1 MADELKSSL
10 TAAKLKA
17 FCILNDLPTS
27 GKKSDLI
34 ARLLDAG
41 LSNEELGI
49 ESDVIETAEIAEE
62 PAVAVLSLE
71 DEDTIT
77 PEVEP
82 VVERTVQTEE
92 PKPPADDEVMEAEI
106 LDAEVISLDEEVK

>member
-1 MADELKSSL
+1 MADELESSL

-62 PAVAVLSLE
+62 PAEGQYTMRGESPLKFYYRIYYE
-71 DEDTIT
+71 
-77 PEVEP
+77 
-82 VVERTVQTEE
+82 QQ
-92 PKPPADDEVMEAEI
+92 
-106 LDAEVISLDEEVK
+106 

>member
-62 PAVAVLSLE
+62 PAERIRFVATSSWCGA
-71 DEDTIT
+71 T
-77 PEVEP
+77 
-82 VVERTVQTEE
+82 
-92 PKPPADDEVMEAEI
+92 
-106 LDAEVISLDEEVK
+106 

>member
-1 MADELKSSL
+1 MTDEFKSSL

-49 ESDVIETAEIAEE
+49 EPDVFETPEITEE
-62 PAVAVLSLE
+62 SGVVVLSLE

-77 PEVEP
+77 PEAVSYTHLTLP
-82 VVERTVQTEE
+82 T
-92 PKPPADDEVMEAEI
+92 K
-106 LDAEVISLDEEVK
+106 